1 MEAILPRRDY
11 DVNIDYLLLPKGPEM
26 PMIQHK
32 DNPMPRWGQRKL
44 ALTLIQ
50 FITRFWNRQQTPN
63 HVVVYVGAA
72 PGFNIEFAIKLF
84 PGLTWHL
91 YDTNTINVKLS
102 AWVKVYQR
110 LFTDHD
116 AKRWANRSDV
126 FFISDIR
133 QYVNVSTMLTEE
145 INKKVEQDMR
155 MQEKWYN
162 IIKPV
167 IAQLKFRVPF
177 AKEGLIEAQLYTYLD
192 GFVFKQPYVSPLSPE
207 FRLVPYGPS
216 RTRTYNLLKQMRL
229 AAYHHVMIRR
239 TQKYTYPL
247 KVNSDLVD
255 PPELLD
261 DWDSRTEA
269 QIWMDYLGQFDQ
281 TRLTAQWVTVMSQ
294 SLTKHLIQYQPKVV
308 SLQNIREKIQ
318 TT

>member
-116 AKRWANRSDV
+116 AKRWANRTDV
-126 FFISDIR
+126 FLISDIR
-133 QYVNVSTMLTEE
+133 Q
-145 INKKVEQDMR
+145 
-155 MQEKWYN
+155 
-162 IIKPV
+162 
-167 IAQLKFRVPF
+167 
-177 AKEGLIEAQLYTYLD
+177 
-192 GFVFKQPYVSPLSPE
+192 
-207 FRLVPYGPS
+207 
-216 RTRTYNLLKQMRL
+216 
-229 AAYHHVMIRR
+229 
-239 TQKYTYPL
+239 
-247 KVNSDLVD
+247 
-255 PPELLD
+255 
-261 DWDSRTEA
+261 
-269 QIWMDYLGQFDQ
+269 
-281 TRLTAQWVTVMSQ
+281 
-294 SLTKHLIQYQPKVV
+294 
-308 SLQNIREKIQ
+308 
-318 TT
+318 